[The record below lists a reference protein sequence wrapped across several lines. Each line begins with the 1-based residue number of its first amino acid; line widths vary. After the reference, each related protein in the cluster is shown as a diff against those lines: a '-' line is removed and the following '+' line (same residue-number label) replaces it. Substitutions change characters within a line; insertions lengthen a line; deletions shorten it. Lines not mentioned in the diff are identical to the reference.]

1 VTAEG
6 KDTVK
11 VSRSHIEQRREAIRN
26 AAQRLFVRKG
36 VEGARMEEIAAEAGL
51 SAGAIYRYYPSKEA
65 LLQAVLAQHIEHNQ
79 ELFHDRSA
87 LDSPLALLLAKGR
100 MVWEQHRTEEGRQQC
115 IVGLES
121 ALAAVRY
128 AGGVAEERR
137 RMWGDAIE
145 FSETLLRMA
154 QARGEI
160 DAALDPRAL
169 ATTLLAAWVGLGI
182 FSLDFGE
189 ELDLDAS
196 FDTLVRL
203 LRGGAPEH
211 SPLEESGN
219 G

>member
-1 VTAEG
+1 MR
-6 KDTVK
+6 
-11 VSRSHIEQRREAIRN
+11 VSRAHIEQRRAAIRH

-79 ELFHDRSA
+79 ALFTDGPA
-87 LDSPLALLLAKGR
+87 QESPLALLLAKGR
-100 MVWEQHRTEEGRQQC
+100 LVWDQHRTEAGREQC

-137 RMWGDAIE
+137 RMWRGGIE

-154 QARGEI
+154 QARAEI
-160 DAALDPRAL
+160 DPALDARAL
-169 ATTLLAAWVGLGI
+169 ATTLLAAWVGLGV
-182 FSLDFGE
+182 FSLDFGD
-189 ELDLDAS
+189 ELDLNAC
-196 FDTLVRL
+196 FNTLVKL
-203 LRGGAPEH
+203 LRDSAPERNPEKE
-211 SPLEESGN
+211 SP
-219 G
+219 

>member
-1 VTAEG
+1 
-6 KDTVK
+6 
-11 VSRSHIEQRREAIRN
+11 VSRAHIEQRRAAIRD

-65 LLQAVLAQHIEHNQ
+65 LLQAVLAQHIEHHQ
-79 ELFHDRSA
+79 ALFSDGA
-87 LDSPLALLLAKGR
+87 AQDSPLALLLAKGR
-100 MVWEQHRTEEGRQQC
+100 LVWDQHRTEEGREQC

-128 AGGVAEERR
+128 AGGVAAERR
-137 RMWGDAIE
+137 RMWRGGIE

-154 QARGEI
+154 QARAEI
-160 DAALDPRAL
+160 DPALNAHAL

-189 ELDLDAS
+189 ELDLDAC
-196 FDTLVRL
+196 FDTLVKL
-203 LRGGAPEH
+203 LRESAPER
-211 SPLEESGN
+211 SPEEETHN

>member
-1 VTAEG
+1 
-6 KDTVK
+6 
-11 VSRSHIEQRREAIRN
+11 VSRAHIEQRREAIRD

-65 LLQAVLAQHIEHNQ
+65 LLQAVLAQHIEHHQ
-79 ELFHDRSA
+79 ALFRDGA
-87 LDSPLALLLAKGR
+87 AQDSPLALLLAKGR
-100 MVWEQHRTEEGRQQC
+100 TVWDQHRTEEGREQC

-137 RMWGDAIE
+137 RMWRGGIE
-145 FSETLLRMA
+145 FSETLLRLA
-154 QARGEI
+154 QARAEI
-160 DAALDPRAL
+160 DPALDARAL
-169 ATTLLAAWVGLGI
+169 ATTLLAAWVGLGV

-189 ELDLDAS
+189 ELDLDAC
-196 FDTLVRL
+196 FGTLVKL
-203 LRGGAPEH
+203 LRDSAPGRNPE
-211 SPLEESGN
+211 EESRN